1 MRAYVRSAAV
11 VAALLGAAPPA
22 QAQSEPA
29 APKTIAV
36 GDFTLAPTLEIRSRA
51 EYRHDPVDMGGITP
65 GGEGTPRARDPWV
78 IFERARLGIG
88 AERGP
93 VGAQLTLQDAR
104 AWGTTPTTV
113 VALPD
118 ASFAPYEAYLD
129 AHSGMGARASFVRV
143 GRQAVQWGEG
153 RLIGISDW
161 SPTGRSLD
169 AIRAKG
175 ATGHFDFEALAV
187 LLDSPRP
194 LGQDLGEPQSSQ
206 VTSGNELYGLRAGWT
221 IDPLLVVEAFGIA
234 EIARN
239 GGGDSVLETARNSG
253 ETYVASLRVSG
264 DSRGF
269 GYGAEGAYEFGRAA
283 ALNDATRSAYA
294 LAAHVGK
301 TFESIAIA
309 PSIRVGASYA
319 SGDDRTP
326 GVVDTSG
333 ATYKQFDPLL
343 PDVHTQYG
351 AMDIFSWSNT
361 AEANARVGIA
371 PSRVTK
377 IDLEYRYAELV
388 KSRGEWLN
396 GYLEPVGR
404 ANSGSGVLGHEL
416 DLGFAWRPWI
426 PLDLRAGYSLLFLGD
441 GARAIMAAEGRG
453 ERQANGGITT
463 SSTSH
468 FAYLQATVS
477 VP

>member
-1 MRAYVRSAAV
+1 MG
-11 VAALLGAAPPA
+11 ALLTATSSAR
-22 QAQSEPA
+22 AQSAPA
-29 APKTIAV
+29 APKTIAL
-36 GDFTLAPTLEIRSRA
+36 GDFTIAPTLEIRSRA
-51 EYRHDPVDMGGITP
+51 EYRHDPADVGGTAP
-65 GGEGTPRARDPWV
+65 GGDATPRARDPWV
-78 IFERARLGIG
+78 IFERTRLGVG

-104 AWGTTPTTV
+104 AWGTTPTSV
-113 VALPD
+113 LASPE
-118 ASFAPYEAYLD
+118 ASFGPYEAYLD
-129 AHSGMGARASFVRV
+129 AHSGTGARASFVRV

-169 AIRAKG
+169 AIRAKW
-175 ATGHFDFEALAV
+175 APGHFDFEALAV
-187 LLDSPRP
+187 LLESPRP
-194 LGQDLGEPQSSQ
+194 LGEGLGEPQSSK

-283 ALNDATRSAYA
+283 ALNDVTRSAYA
-294 LAAHVGK
+294 FAAHVGK
-301 TFESIAIA
+301 TFESMAIE

-326 GVVDTSG
+326 GVVDASRT
-333 ATYKQFDPLL
+333 TYKQFDPLL
-343 PDVHTQYG
+343 PDVHTEYG

-361 AEANARVGIA
+361 AEANARLGIA
-371 PSRVTK
+371 PSRVTHL
-377 IDLEYRYAELV
+377 DLEYRYAQLV
-388 KSRGEWLN
+388 KSAGEWLN

-404 ANSGSGVLGHEL
+404 ANSGSAALGHEL
-416 DLGFAWRPWI
+416 DLGFAWRPWV

-441 GARAIMAAEGRG
+441 GGRAIMAAEGRG
-453 ERQANGGITT
+453 ERQANGSVTT
-463 SSTSH
+463 STTSH

>member
-1 MRAYVRSAAV
+1 MTA
-11 VAALLGAAPPA
+11 GAAR
-22 QAQSEPA
+22 AQSAPA

-36 GDFTLAPTLEIRSRA
+36 GDFLLAPTLEIRTRA
-51 EYRHDPVDMGGITP
+51 EYRHDPVDIGGTSA
-65 GGEGTPRARDPWV
+65 GGEATPRVRDPWV
-78 IFERARLGIG
+78 ILERTRLGLG

-104 AWGTTPTTV
+104 AWGTTPPL
-113 VALPD
+113 AEQGLIESAP
-118 ASFAPYEAYLD
+118 ASFGPYEAYLD
-129 AHSGMGARASFVRV
+129 AHSGTGTRASFVRV

-161 SPTGRSLD
+161 SPTPRSLD
-169 AIRAKG
+169 AIRLKWAP
-175 ATGHFDFEALAV
+175 GHFDFEALAV
-187 LLDSPRP
+187 LLESPRP
-194 LGQDLGEPQSSQ
+194 LGQGLGEPQSSR

-221 IDPLLVVEAFGIA
+221 IDPLLVIEAFGIA

-239 GGGDSVLETARNSG
+239 GGGDSVLQTARNSG
-253 ETYVASLRVSG
+253 ETYVASLRASG
-264 DSRGF
+264 ESKGF

-301 TFESIAIA
+301 TFESMAIA
-309 PSIRVGASYA
+309 PSIRIGASYA
-319 SGDDRTP
+319 SGDDATP
-326 GVVDTSG
+326 GIVDPSRT
-333 ATYKQFDPLL
+333 TYKQFDPLL
-343 PDVHTQYG
+343 PDVHTHYG

-371 PSRVTK
+371 PSHVTK
-377 IDLEYRYAELV
+377 IELEYRYAQLV
-388 KSRGEWLN
+388 KAGGEWLN

-404 ANSGSGVLGHEL
+404 APTTSAVLGHEL

-426 PLDLRAGYSLLFLGD
+426 PLDLRAGYSLLFMGE
-441 GARAIMAAEGRG
+441 GAQRILAQEGRG
-453 ERQANGGITT
+453 DLHPDGSITI
-463 SSTSH
+463 SGASH
-468 FAYLQATVS
+468 FAYLQATVT

>member
-1 MRAYVRSAAV
+1 
-11 VAALLGAAPPA
+11 
-22 QAQSEPA
+22 
-29 APKTIAV
+29 
-36 GDFTLAPTLEIRSRA
+36 
-51 EYRHDPVDMGGITP
+51 
-65 GGEGTPRARDPWV
+65 PWV
-78 IFERARLGIG
+78 IFERTRFGLG

-104 AWGTTPTTV
+104 AWGTTPPLAQEGV
-113 VALPD
+113 L
-118 ASFAPYEAYLD
+118 ASAPSSFGPSEAYLD
-129 AHSGMGARASFVRV
+129 VHSGNGPRATFLRA

-169 AIRAKG
+169 AIRGKW
-175 ATGHFDFEALAV
+175 ATGHWDFEALAV
-187 LLDSPRP
+187 LLDAPRP
-194 LGQDLGEPQSSQ
+194 LGQDLGEPQSAEL
-206 VTSGNELYGLRAGWT
+206 TSGNELYGLRAAWT
-221 IDPLLVVEAFGIA
+221 IDPLLKLEAFGIA

-264 DSRGF
+264 DSRGL

-309 PSIRVGASYA
+309 PSIRVGVSYA
-319 SGDDRTP
+319 SGDDRAP
-326 GVVDTSG
+326 GIVDTSRT
-333 ATYKQFDPLL
+333 TYKQFDPLL
-343 PDVHTQYG
+343 PDVHAQYG

-371 PSRVTK
+371 PTRVTK
-377 IDLEYRYAELV
+377 IEFEYRYAQLV
-388 KSRGEWLN
+388 KSAGEWLN

-404 ANSGSGVLGHEL
+404 TSSPSASLGHEL

-426 PLDLRAGYSLLFLGD
+426 PLDLRAGYSLLFLGE
-441 GARAIMAAEGRG
+441 GAQRIMAAEGRG
-453 ERQANGGITT
+453 EINANGSITVT
-463 SSTSH
+463 GTSH